1 MVMTTSQWNKADRR
15 ESARVGLELRLAL
28 VYPQRDDR
36 PARPMFHGKTHDIG
50 LSGLSM
56 IVDYN
61 ILQEGDVSVVLALPP
76 AHAGGSRRA
85 VACTAEMSYAIH
97 SSKLDAYKIGLR
109 FREFRGNGK
118 ELLDAVLR
126 QTRTQGRRVG
136 AHGASTRSRANRAGD
151 SQPRGW

>member
-1 MVMTTSQWNKADRR
+1 MTSSQWNKADRR

-36 PARPMFHGKTHDIG
+36 PARPMFHGKSQDIG

-56 IVDYN
+56 IVVYN
-61 ILQEGDVSVVLALPP
+61 IFQEGQVAVVLALPR
-76 AHAGGSRRA
+76 AHSGGSRRA
-85 VACTAEMSYAIH
+85 VTCTAEMSYAIH

-118 ELLDAVLR
+118 ELLHAVLR
-126 QTRTQGRRVG
+126 QTRKQERRVG
-136 AHGASTRSRANRAGD
+136 ARGTNTRSGSNRVGD
-151 SQPRGW
+151 SRPRGW

>member
-28 VYPQRDDR
+28 VYPQREGR

-56 IVDYN
+56 VVDYN
-61 ILQEGDVSVVLALPP
+61 IFQEGEVAVVLALPP
-76 AHAGGSRRA
+76 THAGASRRA
-85 VACTAEMSYAIH
+85 VTCAAEMSYAIH

-109 FREFRGNGK
+109 FREFRGNGR

-126 QTRTQGRRVG
+126 QTRKQERRVG
-136 AHGASTRSRANRAGD
+136 AHAASTRSRGSRAGD